1 MNHRSRPPWYTWNP
15 HELLL
20 QHRAEMT
27 SKYTPVHAQH
37 TNPHTN
43 TQRKR
48 MSMTSRSSVV
58 RSVLIDHQQQV
69 LIAQAP
75 LIFFCNAALTD
86 FNLGRRV
93 QITLGLYCFNQLVV
107 SMGGAKRV
115 SSIDSIN
122 AITAGVCYSGSA
134 YQEWSTCNLLTSF
147 MSCSV

>member
-27 SKYTPVHAQH
+27 SKYTPVHAQQ

-75 LIFFCNAALTD
+75 LIFFLQRCSDRFQPGTPGTNYFRVILFQPAGSQHGGEQRGYLPLTASMLSLRGCVTVD
-86 FNLGRRV
+86 
-93 QITLGLYCFNQLVV
+93 QLTKNGPPV
-107 SMGGAKRV
+107 
-115 SSIDSIN
+115 I
-122 AITAGVCYSGSA
+122 C
-134 YQEWSTCNLLTSF
+134 
-147 MSCSV
+147 

>member
-27 SKYTPVHAQH
+27 SKYTPVHAQQ

-107 SMGGAKRV
+107 SMGGSKEG
-115 SSIDSIN
+115 I
-122 AITAGVCYSGSA
+122 
-134 YQEWSTCNLLTSF
+134 F
-147 MSCSV
+147 H